1 MGKKEKDILGTSALV
16 WLTVGNMVGSGIMV
30 LTGAAAA
37 KTGYSVWLAF
47 IIATVLGFLGS
58 WPQILAAGTSVLDGG
73 MFSLNSY
80 FGHPVF
86 GGLYLMGTLPEI
98 MGQASVALGIGM
110 YIKTMLPNTDTRI
123 VAVVIAVVFYLC
135 NIRGVSVIAGVQK
148 YMVYILFA
156 GLGIFT
162 VVSLK
167 GLNPEAVNFAGN
179 EFMTHG
185 WKGFIVAVI
194 C

>member
-1 MGKKEKDILGTSALV
+1 
-16 WLTVGNMVGSGIMV
+16 
-30 LTGAAAA
+30 
-37 KTGYSVWLAF
+37 
-47 IIATVLGFLGS
+47 
-58 WPQILAAGTSVLDGG
+58 
-73 MFSLNSY
+73 
-80 FGHPVF
+80 
-86 GGLYLMGTLPEI
+86 MGTLPEI

-185 WKGFIVAVI
+185 WKGFRRLDFSTTSPFRSAANTSAASFPISWFAVI
-194 C
+194 SDRSV